1 MFRYLKNK
9 KRNKEL
15 EEILRRLQ
23 MNVSN
28 NYKDAA
34 QQNLAEFADRLR
46 QLEVSGDVDGALRA
60 QYEEIL
66 RQYRE
71 QMANFTHKDQKPYW
85 T

>member
-1 MFRYLKNK
+1 
-9 KRNKEL
+9 
-15 EEILRRLQ
+15 

-34 QQNLAEFADRLR
+34 QQNLAEFEARLR
-46 QLEVSGDVDGALRA
+46 SLEASGRIGDALQA

-66 RQYRE
+66 RRYKE
-71 QMANFTHKDQKPYW
+71 QMTNFTHKDQKPYW